1 MAIKAEALGEVVHEE
16 ADAAAALGSRGG
28 KPTPKIC
35 ANAPKAAGVERSS
48 GMVGNKRVP
57 RTSVSVSTQGVGK
70 VGVKGVNKEVP
81 LEGETTKDPP
91 EGGEW
96 GRSNGAYPTA
106 TFTPCTLSLENAG
119 LNPPKGA
126 KGGEGRC
133 PHTPAPAATVE
144 PPHVAL
150 KARER
155 VGRYKYPGYSVPGGM
170 MAVRDPPLRV
180 TKWVEE
186 EEVEVE
192 EVVVGSAPP
201 HPPLKLPPLLPLL
214 PPPYSPL
221 QGDPIIP
228 HWAEVTVSM
237 TPLGMGLEVGLG
249 VATPVSAKG
258 RYKEVGERGTPRPKD
273 TPKREAALKNAHTSA
288 TKTMLSK
295 VELGMPTQVGAVGVL
310 LLALLLLLEVVAA
323 PPSLSEPLIERDA
336 TSPWDQG
343 CPSARVWD
351 TASVVKSCSPTKKG
365 RVMGSERR
373 EGEKACTLALREIAL
388 KRASKLAT
396 MAVFKVGVVVGVGV
410 LEGVRVPVGVGVAV
424 RVEVAEADPVAV
436 VGGAVTGAL
445 EVGPEGVLLYSSTSV
460 GVGREV

>member
-1 MAIKAEALGEVVHEE
+1 MAINAEALGEVVHEE
-16 ADAAAALGSRGG
+16 DAEAAAIGSRGG
-28 KPTPKIC
+28 KPNPRIC
-35 ANAPKAAGVERSS
+35 ASAPKAAGVERSS
-48 GMVGNKRVP
+48 GIVGNKRVP

-81 LEGETTKDPP
+81 LEGETTKEPP

-144 PPHVAL
+144 PAHVAL
-150 KARER
+150 KVRER
-155 VGRYKYPGYSVPGGM
+155 VGRYKYPGYSMPGGM

-180 TKWVEE
+180 TEWVEE
-186 EEVEVE
+186 EEVEV

-201 HPPLKLPPLLPLL
+201 HPPPKLPLL

-228 HWAEVTVSM
+228 HWAEVSVNM

-249 VATPVSAKG
+249 VATPFSAKG

-273 TPKREAALKNAHTSA
+273 TPKRVALENAHTSA
-288 TKTMLSK
+288 TNTMLSK
-295 VELGMPTQVGAVGVL
+295 VELGMPTQVGAVWVL
-310 LLALLLLLEVVAA
+310 LLVLVLLEVVAA

-343 CPSARVWD
+343 CPSAKAWD
-351 TASVVKSCSPTKKG
+351 TASVKSCSPTTNG
-365 RVMGSERR
+365 RGMGSESR

-396 MAVFKVGVVVGVGV
+396 MAVFKVGVEVGVGV
-410 LEGVRVPVGVGVAV
+410 LEGVRVFVGVGVAV

-436 VGGAVTGAL
+436 AGGAVTGAL
-445 EVGPEGVLLYSSTSV
+445 EVGPEGVPLYSSTSV